1 MIGMELL
8 RDSMRPLLR
17 RKGMT
22 TIVILT
28 LALGVGVNAG
38 IFSIFHQILLQE
50 LQVPDPGEIVVLD
63 SPGPR
68 DGSVTTDGTG
78 RDRQIFSHPL
88 YQDLRSAGDTLD
100 GMAAFRSIGIN
111 LGARGETS
119 SGRGLLVS
127 GNYFDVL
134 ELRPAAGRFFSRG
147 EMETE
152 GAPRVTV
159 LSHGLWQDRFGS
171 DPSMIG
177 ESIMVNGQ
185 SLEIIGVAPP
195 KFGGLNRF
203 WPADAFMP
211 LALVDDLTLRGEW
224 SLDDRRSHWLYLFGR
239 LSDGVSI
246 ERASAGLAPIFGN
259 LIREI
264 EAPIQEGRSE
274 TWMQRFM
281 ARELRLLPAAQGQS
295 NTLESVRTPLILLL
309 CVAALVL
316 LVACVNI
323 TNLLLALGASERGET
338 AVRQALGARRRHIL
352 GQRVAALMLL
362 ALAGTLVS
370 VPIAIATL
378 RLVIHQLP
386 ASDAAILSAALDWR
400 IMSVGLAA
408 SIVALV
414 IAGTAP
420 ILQALKNRPI
430 EAMRDQAARS
440 GLSRAATRFRSLLV
454 AGQIALALALLVVSG
469 LFIQSLANINSVDLG
484 LEPEPVLSFSISPVR
499 NGYSTE
505 QARDL
510 FRTIEQRL
518 SGLPGV
524 AAASVSMVP
533 ILTNSNWG
541 SNLSIQGVDDSPD
554 TDTNSNYNAVGPDFF
569 ETLSI
574 PLLRGRTFDES
585 DRNGRSRVAIVNQ
598 AFLQKFGL
606 DEGGPGV
613 RMATGQG
620 SDVELDIEIVG
631 VVGNAA
637 YSSVKGAIP
646 PQFFLSMYQT
656 ENVGSASYY
665 VRARQEPETLVPE
678 IRALITQLDPNLPVD
693 DLFTLDTVAGATV
706 VVDRVIATLS
716 IVFAVLATTLAAVGL
731 FGVLSFALAQ
741 RTGEIGLRAALGA
754 APAGLRWMMLTQT
767 FRLAMIGGAI
777 GLVLAWLL
785 GNMAR
790 GLLYELSPLEPLVML
805 GSVTVLFCVVLLAGW
820 LPARRAASIQPVQAL
835 RYE

>member
-1 MIGMELL
+1 MIGKELL
-8 RDSMRPLLR
+8 RDSLRPLMR

-22 TIVILT
+22 AIIIGT

-38 IFSIFHQILLQE
+38 LFSVFHQILLQE
-50 LQVPDPGEIVVLD
+50 LSVPAPEEIVVLD

-78 RDRQIFSHPL
+78 RDRQVFSHPL
-88 YQDLRSAGDTLD
+88 YRDLRSASDTLA

-111 LGARGETS
+111 LGARGQTT

-127 GNYFDVL
+127 GNYFDLL
-134 ELRPAAGRFFSRG
+134 ELRPAAGRFFSRD
-147 EMETE
+147 ELETA

-159 LSHGLWQDRFGS
+159 LTHGLWQDRFGG

-211 LALVDDLTLRGEW
+211 LTLVDDLTLRGEW
-224 SLDDRRSHWLYLFGR
+224 SLEDRRSHWLYLFGR

-246 ERASAGLAPIFGN
+246 QQASASLAPTFGN
-259 LIREI
+259 LIREV
-264 EAPIQEGRSE
+264 EAPLQQGRSE

-281 ARELRLLPAAQGQS
+281 ARELRLLPGAKGQS

-316 LVACVNI
+316 MVACVNI
-323 TNLLLALGASERGET
+323 TNLLLAMSASERGET
-338 AVRQALGARRRHIL
+338 AVRQALGAGRRHIL
-352 GQRVAALMLL
+352 GQRVAVLTLL

-370 VPIAIATL
+370 VPVAIATL
-378 RLVIHQLP
+378 RLVINLLP
-386 ASDAAILSAALDWR
+386 VSDAALLSAALDWR
-400 IMSVGLAA
+400 IISVGLAA
-408 SIVALV
+408 SIAALV

-420 ILQALKNRPI
+420 ILQAFNNRPV
-430 EAMRDQAARS
+430 EALRDQAARS
-440 GLSRAATRFRSLLV
+440 GLSRAATRFRSVLV

-469 LFIQSLANINSVDLG
+469 LFIRSLANINSVELG
-484 LEPEPVLSFSISPVR
+484 LERGTVLSFSISPVR

-510 FRTIEQRL
+510 FRTIGQRL

-524 AAASVSMVP
+524 ASASVSMVP
-533 ILTNSNWG
+533 ILTDSNWG
-541 SNLSIQGVDDSPD
+541 SNLSIEGFDDSPD
-554 TDTNSNYNAVGPDFF
+554 TDTNASYNAVGPDFF
-569 ETLSI
+569 EVLSI

-585 DRNGRSRVAIVNQ
+585 DRNGRPRVAIVNQ
-598 AFLQKFGL
+598 AFLDKFGL
-606 DEGGPGV
+606 DETSLGA

-620 SDVELDIEIVG
+620 ADVELDIEIVG
-631 VVGNAA
+631 IVGDAA
-637 YSSVKGAIP
+637 YSSVKEAIP

-656 ENVGSASYY
+656 ENVGSASFYI
-665 VRARQEPETLVPE
+665 RAIREPETLIPE
-678 IRALITQLDPNLPVD
+678 VRALVAQLDSNLPVD
-693 DLFTLDTVAGATV
+693 DLYTLDIVAETTL

-716 IVFAVLATTLAAVGL
+716 IVFAVLATALAAVGL
-731 FGVLSFALAQ
+731 FGVLSFALTQ
-741 RTGEIGLRAALGA
+741 RIGEIGLRAALGA
-754 APAGLRWMMLTQT
+754 APASLRWMMLTQT
-767 FRLAMIGGAI
+767 LRLSMIGGAI

-790 GLLYELSPLEPLVML
+790 GLLYELSPLEPLVIA
-805 GSVTVLFCVVLLAGW
+805 GSVAVLFCVVLLASW
-820 LPARRAASIQPVQAL
+820 LPARRAARIHPVQAL